1 MAERVSARRQLIGA
15 AAVAVLALGAGGCAL
30 KGGQNISLVQ
40 GKILFVKNC
49 GRCHTL
55 ARAGSSAEI
64 GPNLDAA
71 FAESISQG
79 FGRSVI
85 AGIVEQQIEYPNT
98 AGLMPKL
105 PLSTRQAADIADYVA
120 YAAAKPGKDTGLL
133 ASAVSSGFLPPA
145 VEKDGTLAIDA
156 NPQGLLAL
164 HGQQGDGDGR
174 RDHDHDDQQV
184 RRSRTTSRS
193 RWARAAPS
201 SKATPISASGT
212 HSITP
217 QPQARQLHVLL
228 PGPRAPRRRHARDA
242 DGQIGVLGG
251 TGARSGTHDTPA
263 RRLPTEARVVGALRA
278 PRIRAR
284 GGPASPRARARG
296 GANATSGHPTTVW
309 DRG

>member
-30 KGGQNISLVQ
+30 KGGQNTSLVQ

-55 ARAGSSAEI
+55 ARADSTAEI

-79 FGRSVI
+79 FGRSDI

-105 PLSTRQAADIADYVA
+105 PLSTRQAANIADYVA

-145 VEKDGTLAIDA
+145 VEKDGTLALEA
-156 NPQGLLAL
+156 NPQGLLRYTVNKATATAGAITITMTNKSGIAHNL
-164 HGQQGDGDGR
+164 AI
-174 RDHDHDDQQV
+174 QV
-184 RRSRTTSRS
+184 GTSG
-193 RWARAAPS
+193 AVL
-201 SKATPISASGT
+201 KATPISATGT
-212 HSITP
+212 HSIS
-217 QPQARQLHVLL
+217 LNLK
-228 PGPRAPRRRHARDA
+228 PGNYTFFCEVPGHRAA
-242 DGQIGVLGG
+242 GMLG
-251 TGARSGTHDTPA
+251 T
-263 RRLPTEARVVGALRA
+263 L
-278 PRIRAR
+278 
-284 GGPASPRARARG
+284 
-296 GANATSGHPTTVW
+296 TVK
-309 DRG
+309 